1 MPSDAPEAG
10 EPRTFVHQPGD
21 DLAVSLRIQ
30 TGGRLTLELRPA
42 GGYAFSAIESS
53 DPLVAEVTGG
63 AVGDDG
69 MARAEVVGRRGG
81 SATLRAATW
90 FTGDRFGPP
99 TRLWQ
104 MTLDVEP

>member
-1 MPSDAPEAG
+1 
-10 EPRTFVHQPGD
+10 
-21 DLAVSLRIQ
+21 
-30 TGGRLTLELRPA
+30 
-42 GGYAFSAIESS
+42 
-53 DPLVAEVTGG
+53 
-63 AVGDDG
+63 
-69 MARAEVVGRRGG
+69 MARAEVVGRRSG